1 MSRIAALVVCSLL
14 LLTGCAT
21 ANAEG
26 THVGYADRAGPTVIG
41 TDGSAESR
49 VVAALYGE
57 LLTGAGQKV
66 RTADAAYASPV
77 ATAQAVVDGR
87 ISIAPAY
94 ESTLLRAMPGGQTVP
109 GNMEATL
116 SMALPPGIV
125 ALPPAAAQGGIVL
138 AVTRSTAKRHRLR
151 GLADLRGA
159 GTGLTLGGS
168 ASGDP
173 DAPSV
178 ATLKEAY
185 GVTLTPAGTAG
196 TADVRVLRSTDPAI
210 ARDGLVVLAD
220 PKAVV
225 PPEHVFPLISAPA
238 LDLTGRTAL
247 ARVNTLLTTAQLA
260 KLTASVDA
268 GETPGRV
275 ARAWLRAKGLRHQ
288 P

>member
-1 MSRIAALVVCSLL
+1 MSRTAALAVCSLL

-21 ANAEG
+21 ANAQG

-41 TDGSAESR
+41 TDGSTESR

-66 RTADAAYASPV
+66 RTADASYASPV

-94 ESTLLRAMPGGQTVP
+94 ESTLLRAMPGGQTMP

-125 ALPPAAAQGGIVL
+125 ALPPAAAQGGVVL
-138 AVTRSTAKRHRLR
+138 AVTRSTAKRHRLY

-178 ATLKEAY
+178 ATLKTAY

-247 ARVNTLLTTAQLA
+247 ARVNTQLTTAQLA

-268 GETPGRV
+268 GETPGRA
-275 ARAWLRAKGLRHQ
+275 ARAWLRAKGLLH
-288 P
+288 